1 MAGPASSSESRKRKL
16 DNLVEPLPAV
26 QWGAAAAASTP
37 KKGIKDGPAA
47 HSTPLTDLDTQ
58 RLKPRMAEE
67 MYDGAS
73 DLSDDDD
80 EENPANALL
89 EGSDEE
95 EDGPQVV
102 QAEDD
107 IAFGASEMDEF
118 LDFART
124 ALGLSKDQYAAIV
137 DSRIKAGKNV
147 PGSQGTTQPKQ
158 RGAAK
163 REMPS
168 RASTAARPQNSSSF
182 GDAAKKTPQAQT
194 QMRNPRLD
202 SFETLMTA
210 MDSEL
215 QRAKTK
221 STPAAAPS
229 SLADEASS
237 SDSEDDIDA
246 LDAELKRALKGGR
259 EDLQS
264 EDSINYGMIKNFLE
278 SFKAQSGSAGPVSN
292 MFGRLDSDFKM
303 PIDK

>member
-147 PGSQGTTQPKQ
+147 PGSQGSKQPKQ
-158 RGAAK
+158 SSAVK
-163 REMPS
+163 RKIPS
-168 RASTAARPQNSSSF
+168 RASKQSRPQDSSAS
-182 GDAAKKTPQAQT
+182 GEPVKKTPQA

-221 STPAAAPS
+221 SSPAAAPS

-278 SFKAQSGSAGPVSN
+278 SFKAQSGNAGPVSN

-303 PIDK
+303 PTDK